1 MRRRTLVHI
10 VHLVVA
16 ALITSSIVVY
26 HLVESGQNDD
36 GVNEPL
42 LIVADDYFTS
52 GNGVSS
58 GDGTEANPFVIE
70 DLVIEV
76 PSDPV
81 LEGQGIRISHTEA
94 HFVIRNVTIRSDGP
108 GWVAPSSYPVGIFL
122 NAAENAVIESCT
134 IQNMSVGI
142 EMAMSSDA
150 VIRDST
156 MVGCGVGIHSE
167 LSASTGYLYGLTVS
181 GNTFARDT
189 VGVHI
194 YYSPWDIHVTDNVFL
209 DNGVPTLIEGCRVV
223 DFSGNSVSGTDTAV
237 EGLSEGPV
245 FNYCHDL
252 NVTSNVVTGVG
263 GDGLEVDGSLRVVVS
278 DNSIGC
284 GGRCLIVSDSTDVD
298 VAGNVILSGQV
309 GVWIQSSDEVEVMMN
324 RILGVQISFALLS
337 PEGDAGVVSA
347 YHNHLEVLAVPLVDD
362 GVLEAAWDD
371 GYPSGGNFWDG
382 NTGSYAPEDL
392 DGDGVSEEP
401 FYLDAD
407 SVDEYPLM
415 SSPL

>member
-1 MRRRTLVHI
+1 MRRRTLVLV

-16 ALITSSIVVY
+16 ALITSSIVIY
-26 HLVESGQNDD
+26 LLVRSGQNDD
-36 GVNEPL
+36 GVHEPL

-58 GDGTEANPFVIE
+58 GAGTEADPFVIK

-81 LEGQGIRISHTEA
+81 LMGQGIRISHTDA

-142 EMAMSSDA
+142 EIAMSSDA

-167 LSASTGYLYGLTVS
+167 LSTSTGYLYGLTVA
-181 GNTFARDT
+181 GNTFTRDT

-194 YYSPWDIHVTDNVFL
+194 YYSPWDIHVTDNVYL

-223 DFSGNSVSGTDTAV
+223 DFSGNSVSGTEMTV
-237 EGLSEGPV
+237 GGLSEGPV

-252 NVTSNVVTGVG
+252 NVTSNVVTGVE
-263 GDGLEVDGSLRVVVS
+263 GDGLEIDGSLRVVVS

-284 GGRCLIVSDSTDVD
+284 DGRCLVVSDSTDVD
-298 VAGNVILSGQV
+298 VAGNVILSGQA
-309 GVWIQSSDEVEVMMN
+309 GVWIQSSDEVEVTMN
-324 RILGVQISFALLS
+324 RILGVHISFALLS
-337 PEGDAGVVSA
+337 PGGETGVVSV
-347 YHNHLEVLAVPLVDD
+347 YHNHVEVLAVPLVDD

-407 SVDEYPLM
+407 SADEYPLM